1 MRIYFL
7 PFLFLFIACSEKT
20 SSTEEALGQT
30 EAIAE
35 NGIIETREE
44 AHETQIETSMDQEN
58 SESSTGGEYDDVD
71 WDDYI
76 ESMSRDYSY
85 VILISTKSY
94 AAALKRAKEASEKL
108 GYPLD
113 LRDLHE
119 NPETGLSL
127 PKEQCEEICGGAGIE
142 YPQYLPRNDWGESK
156 YVSVE
161 YSNGYSGFTKGYYI
175 VIIASGE
182 KGDPIIHEALEEAR
196 KFYEDAY
203 AKTCSVYMGCS
214 C

>member
-1 MRIYFL
+1 MRIYL
-7 PFLFLFIACSEKT
+7 IPILFVLIACSENNSAT
-20 SSTEEALGQT
+20 EEVIEQAEVITENAIIESTEETNQAQSEPT
-30 EAIAE
+30 VEDE
-35 NGIIETREE
+35 NVT
-44 AHETQIETSMDQEN
+44 A
-58 SESSTGGEYDDVD
+58 STASEYDDIN
-71 WDDYI
+71 WDDYM

-94 AAALKRAKEASEKL
+94 DAALKRAQEASEKL

-113 LRDLHE
+113 LRDLHANE
-119 NPETGLSL
+119 QTGLSL
-127 PKEQCEEICGGAGIE
+127 PKEQCEEICGGAGVE

-175 VIIASGE
+175 VVVASGE
-182 KGDPIIHEALEEAR
+182 KGDPIIQEALDEA
-196 KFYEDAY
+196 KQFYEDAY
-203 AKTCSVYMGCS
+203 AKTCSVYIGCS

>member
-1 MRIYFL
+1 MRTYLI
-7 PFLFLFIACSEKT
+7 PILFLLIACGENNSA
-20 SSTEEALGQT
+20 TEEAIEQT
-30 EAIAE
+30 EAITE
-35 NGIIETREE
+35 NVNLETNEE
-44 AHETQIETSMDQEN
+44 ANEAQNEMTVEDEN
-58 SESSTGGEYDDVD
+58 VTSSTANEYDDID

-94 AAALKRAKEASEKL
+94 DSALKRAEEAAEKL

-113 LRDLHE
+113 LRDLHANE
-119 NPETGLSL
+119 LTGLSL
-127 PKEQCEEICGGAGIE
+127 PKEQCEEICGGVGIE

-175 VIIASGE
+175 VIVASGE
-182 KGDPIIHEALEEAR
+182 KGDPIIQEALEEAR
-196 KFYEDAY
+196 RYYEDAY